1 MCETSKCQHRA
12 EDLCTCPPVKNRED
26 NLLALLEH
34 MAVNM
39 TDIRWELD
47 YTDLNRP
54 EKRRL
59 CRVGTC
65 RVCGGVLC
73 HEMDASDHLA
83 GDGFLAAAYRHL
95 YQVHHA
101 RGRDMTDAEFRRRF
115 VEMFH
120 DQDRPVVRAWL
131 ERPENRDVRYM
142 CRRGSGAAGAGKP
155 ILEVP
160 IYTIVRTGTDADR
173 GLFPDPQTEG
183 SFLSRRR
190 ARAELNKLIE
200 AEKDEL
206 DDRYDSMESSEDHW
220 EAFQDGYA
228 AALFTRLE
236 IVSSTLHLPSCVAM
250 PDADSYGQN
259 TPSCG
264 TSGTDTPGPQ
274 ETAHKEYRRMIAE
287 ELGAMN
293 HILKVR
299 LQQMKREEGSV
310 MRDMGCC
317 RFADAR
323 SDLNECLDAIRSDER
338 LSGFEVRAGINM
350 FKELLDFCRD
360 NGIVSGYDGETVDTL
375 FNGLKE
381 KEEDEDA

>member
-1 MCETSKCQHRA
+1 MCEKIKCRHQT
-12 EDLCTCPPVKNRED
+12 EGLCSCPPVKNRGE
-26 NLLALLEH
+26 NLIALLEH

-39 TDIRWELD
+39 TGIRWELD
-47 YTDLNRP
+47 YTDLSRP

-65 RVCGGVLC
+65 RICGGVLC

-83 GDGFLAAAYRHL
+83 GDDFLAAVYRHL
-95 YQVHHA
+95 YQIHHA
-101 RGRDMTDAEFRRRF
+101 KGRDMTEAEFRRRF
-115 VEMFH
+115 VELFH
-120 DQDRPVVRAWL
+120 VQDRPVVRAWL
-131 ERPENRDVRYM
+131 ERPENSDVRYM
-142 CRRGSGAAGAGKP
+142 YRHGPDAAGAGEP

-160 IYTIVRTGTDADR
+160 IYTIIRTGTDSDR
-173 GLFPDPQTEG
+173 GLFPGPQTEG
-183 SFLSRRR
+183 SFLSWWR
-190 ARAELNKLIE
+190 ARVELNKLIE

-206 DDRYDSMESSEDHW
+206 DYRYDSMESSEDHW

-236 IVSSTLHLPSCVAM
+236 IASSTLHLPSFVAM
-250 PDADSYGQN
+250 PDADSCGQN
-259 TPSCG
+259 TPCCV

-274 ETAHKEYRRMIAE
+274 ETTHKEYRRMIAE

-299 LQQMKREEGSV
+299 LLQMKGMKESV
-310 MRDMGCC
+310 MPNMGYC
-317 RFADAR
+317 RFTNTR
-323 SDLNECLDAIRSDER
+323 SDLNECLDAIRSDKR

-360 NGIVSGYDGETVDTL
+360 YGIVSGYDGEMVDAL

-381 KEEDEDA
+381 KEMEDE

>member
-1 MCETSKCQHRA
+1 MCEKSKCRRRT
-12 EDLCTCPPVKNRED
+12 EDLCSCPPVKNRED
-26 NLLALLEH
+26 NLFALLEH

-120 DQDRPVVRAWL
+120 DQDRPLIRAWL
-131 ERPENRDVRYM
+131 ERQENSDA
-142 CRRGSGAAGAGKP
+142 CRMYRRRADAAGAEEP
-155 ILEVP
+155 SREVT
-160 IYTIVRTGTDADR
+160 IYTIVRTGADADH
-173 GLFPDPQTEG
+173 GLFPTPQTEG
-183 SFLSRRR
+183 SFLSRLK
-190 ARAELNKLIE
+190 ARMELQKLID
-200 AEKDEL
+200 AEKAGL
-206 DDRYDSMESSEDHW
+206 DSRYDCEESGEDYW

-236 IVSSTLHLPSCVAM
+236 IVQSDLRLTSRGTM
-250 PDADSYGQN
+250 PDIG
-259 TPSCG
+259 SCG
-264 TSGTDTPGPQ
+264 DGACACAISD
-274 ETAHKEYRRMIAE
+274 TAHAERQRMADE
-287 ELGAMN
+287 ESETLER
-293 HILKVR
+293 IL
-299 LQQMKREEGSV
+299 QMRGSNEG
-310 MRDMGCC
+310 R
-317 RFADAR
+317 
-323 SDLNECLDAIRSDER
+323 N
-338 LSGFEVRAGINM
+338 
-350 FKELLDFCRD
+350 LLCQ
-360 NGIVSGYDGETVDTL
+360 I
-375 FNGLKE
+375 
-381 KEEDEDA
+381 